1 MGTATM
7 TIGTRTHGAMGET
20 ARADARGGG
29 RHVVLGATGAIGYW
43 TARHLLDRGERV
55 VLLAR
60 SPERARERFPKDEPG
75 LTIVAG
81 DAERAE
87 DMRRAA
93 EGAATLFYNVNLP
106 YPAWHDSAHGVVPL
120 LGHAIAAAA
129 DTGARLVFPGNVYV
143 FGRVGTQPSLI
154 GEGQPFAAHTRKGR
168 LRVTMERMLDA
179 AWRERGVAYTTVRM
193 PDFYGCYVENRLYR
207 PLFENALSG
216 KPLTWYGALDVPLEL
231 IDAADGAAA
240 LVEAGL
246 DPGSIG
252 QVYHVPGGGATT
264 AREWLGMLARL
275 GGARAS
281 IRTVPAATVRLFG
294 LIDREAREFAEMRY
308 LKAERLLLDGSKY
321 RAHFGHIPSTPYDV
335 GIARTLQWYRAGRPG
350 VSSRLPDVGN
360 LPAAATLGPSTR

>member
-1 MGTATM
+1 
-7 TIGTRTHGAMGET
+7 
-20 ARADARGGG
+20 
-29 RHVVLGATGAIGYW
+29 
-43 TARHLLDRGERV
+43 
-55 VLLAR
+55 
-60 SPERARERFPKDEPG
+60 
-75 LTIVAG
+75 
-81 DAERAE
+81 
-87 DMRRAA
+87 
-93 EGAATLFYNVNLP
+93 VNLP

-193 PDFYGCYVENRLYR
+193 PDFYGRYVENRLYR

-275 GGARAS
+275 SGARAS
-281 IRTVPAATVRLFG
+281 IRTVPAAAVRLFG

-321 RAHFGHIPSTPYDV
+321 RARFGHIPSTPYDV
-335 GIARTLQWYRAGRPG
+335 GIARALEWYRLGKPV
-350 VSSRLPDVGN
+350 VSSRLPDVST
-360 LPAAATLGPSTR
+360 PPSATTNN